1 MPTFLATMSTRY
13 TPGAVDETAFAAAV
27 QRLAARHRGNRDRRG
42 TRSIWAGRTD
52 AELEQAALDY
62 LSSYRHQFRVLV
74 PADRVST

>member
-1 MPTFLATMSTRY
+1 MSSTLASMSTLY
-13 TPGAVDETAFAAAV
+13 TPGPVDEAAFSAAV
-27 QRLAARHRGNRDRRG
+27 ARVAARHRANRDRRG

-62 LSSYRHQFRVLV
+62 LSSYRHQFRALV